1 MLKIE
6 VCSCAAILKKKTTK
20 NNSRF
25 QVFEFPILVSW
36 LIDAVSAFIPP
47 RKGLW
52 RLTPMM
58 ETFELFQNNRSA
70 SKYLPLTVNAST
82 KLSPLL
88 KQLLERK
95 TRSDLIDL
103 FFSDL
108 PKRLAKGRA
117 YCSQV
122 ISYRCY

>member
-6 VCSCAAILKKKTTK
+6 VCSCAAILKKKTAK

-36 LIDAVSAFIPP
+36 LIDTVSAFIPP

-58 ETFELFQNNRSA
+58 ETFEIFQNNRSA

-82 KLSPLL
+82 KLSPLV

-103 FFSDL
+103 IFLRSS
-108 PKRLAKGRA
+108 KEIG
-117 YCSQV
+117 
-122 ISYRCY
+122 

>member
-1 MLKIE
+1 
-6 VCSCAAILKKKTTK
+6 
-20 NNSRF
+20 
-25 QVFEFPILVSW
+25 
-36 LIDAVSAFIPP
+36 
-47 RKGLW
+47 
-52 RLTPMM
+52 MM
-58 ETFELFQNNRSA
+58 ETFQLFQNNRPA
-70 SKYLPLTVNAST
+70 SKYLPLTLNAST

-103 FFSDL
+103 IFLRSS
-108 PKRLAKGRA
+108 KEIGYKGRA

>member
-1 MLKIE
+1 
-6 VCSCAAILKKKTTK
+6 
-20 NNSRF
+20 
-25 QVFEFPILVSW
+25 
-36 LIDAVSAFIPP
+36 
-47 RKGLW
+47 
-52 RLTPMM
+52 MM
-58 ETFELFQNNRSA
+58 ETFERFQNNRSA
-70 SKYLPLTVNAST
+70 SKYLPLTANAST

-122 ISYRCY
+122 ISYRCYQYY

>member
-1 MLKIE
+1 
-6 VCSCAAILKKKTTK
+6 
-20 NNSRF
+20 
-25 QVFEFPILVSW
+25 
-36 LIDAVSAFIPP
+36 
-47 RKGLW
+47 
-52 RLTPMM
+52 MM

-70 SKYLPLTVNAST
+70 SKYLPLTVNGST

-108 PKRLAKGRA
+108 PKAELIAHRLSHIVVTNIIG
-117 YCSQV
+117 
-122 ISYRCY
+122 